1 MAIGAPRSERVT
13 FENAEG
19 EALAAR
25 LDLPPLEEGGG
36 RPRAYCVF
44 AHCFTCSKDIHAASR
59 VARTLASRGFGVLR
73 FDFTGL
79 GSSDGDFANT
89 NFSSNV
95 EDLLRAADYL
105 REHHGP
111 VQLLVGHSLGGA
123 AVLAAARRID
133 TVEAVATIG
142 APSDPGHVAH
152 HFAASIDEIEARGE
166 ADVTLAGRSFRIK
179 KQFLDDIGEQK
190 LGGAIGDLD
199 AALLVMH
206 APLDD
211 TVPIS
216 EARKIYEAARGFKSF
231 VSLGDADHLLTKRTD
246 AEYAADL
253 MTAWARKYV
262 TLADAPEPAAAT
274 ATATPAPDAGDV
286 RVEEIER
293 PYTNVVRT
301 HRHAFLADEPAEVGG
316 NDRGGSPFELL
327 LASLGAC
334 TTMTLRMYADRKKW
348 PLENVRIDM
357 SLDKE
362 ATDDPKH
369 PLHRFTGDITIE
381 GDLDAEQR
389 ERLIEIAGRC
399 PVHRAIAGPK
409 EITMREAARD

>member
-1 MAIGAPRSERVT
+1 MAIGAPRSEKVT
-13 FENAEG
+13 FENAGG
-19 EALAAR
+19 ETLAAR

-36 RPRAYCVF
+36 QPRAYCVF

-166 ADVTLAGRSFRIK
+166 AEVTLAGRSFRIK
-179 KQFLDDIGEQK
+179 KQFLDDIGEQT

-231 VSLGDADHLLTKRTD
+231 VSLGDADHLLTKRAD

-262 TLADAPEPAAAT
+262 TFAERPETPPSEVAPPAV
-274 ATATPAPDAGDV
+274 GDV
-286 RVEEIER
+286 RVEEVER

-316 NDRGGSPFELL
+316 NDRGASPFELL
-327 LASLGAC
+327 LSSLGAC
-334 TTMTLRMYADRKKW
+334 TTMTLRMYADRKRW

-357 SLDKE
+357 SLEKE
-362 ATDDPKH
+362 PTDDPKH

-381 GDLDAEQR
+381 GDLDATQR

-409 EITMREAARD
+409 EITMREATGD